1 VIGGHS
7 GHNVMRSVWRW
18 PELGAKWS
26 SRTVIEPMPRPA
38 KEDGESRSE
47 ALFDVGHARG
57 FALYFGF
64 KGS

>member
-1 VIGGHS
+1 
-7 GHNVMRSVWRW
+7 
-18 PELGAKWS
+18 
-26 SRTVIEPMPRPA
+26 MPRPA